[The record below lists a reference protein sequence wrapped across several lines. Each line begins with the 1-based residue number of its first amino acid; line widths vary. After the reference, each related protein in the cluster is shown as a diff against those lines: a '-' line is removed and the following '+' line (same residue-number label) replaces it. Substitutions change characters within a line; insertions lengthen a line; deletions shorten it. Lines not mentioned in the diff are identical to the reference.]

1 MPYARKLTTRQ
12 YKFVEAYAFLGN
24 GARAARV
31 AGYSHRTARQTAYE
45 NLTKPYIVQEIN
57 KITPNI
63 KERLEAFIDKLY
75 AEWHID
81 IADIFDKNN
90 KLKPVHDWPIH
101 VRTSGVIRNI
111 VQTEK
116 TFKLE
121 LTSRFR
127 YPEMIYKIL
136 LARELRWPNKL

>member
-1 MPYARKLTTRQ
+1 
-12 YKFVEAYAFLGN
+12 YAFLGN

-31 AGYSHRTARQTAYE
+31 AGYSHRTARQTAHE

-57 KITPNI
+57 KITPHI

-75 AEWHID
+75 AEWYID
-81 IADIFDKNN
+81 IADIFNENN
-90 KLKPVHDWPIH
+90 ELKPVHDWPIH
-101 VRTSGVIRNI
+101 VRTSGVIRS
-111 VQTEK
+111 VVKTEK

-136 LARELRWPNKL
+136 LARELRWPNKF